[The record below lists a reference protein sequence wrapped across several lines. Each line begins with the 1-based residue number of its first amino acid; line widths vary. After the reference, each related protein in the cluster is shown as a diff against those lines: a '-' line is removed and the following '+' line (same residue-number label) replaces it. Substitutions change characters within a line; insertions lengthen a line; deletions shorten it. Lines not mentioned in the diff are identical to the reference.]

1 MRKSA
6 FVVGRAHGRGT
17 LVLIVGESQI
27 DATLPIAGPWTVRA
41 VVSTN

>member
-6 FVVGRAHGRGT
+6 FVVGKANGRGT
-17 LVLIVGESQI
+17 LMVFVGTAQM
-27 DATLPIAGPWTVRA
+27 DATVPIAGPWTVRA

>member
-6 FVVGRAHGRGT
+6 FVVGRANGRGT
-17 LVLIVGESQI
+17 LLLFVGEAQVE
-27 DATLPIAGPWTVRA
+27 ATIPIAGPWTVRA

>member
-6 FVVGRAHGRGT
+6 FVVGKANGRGT
-17 LVLIVGESQI
+17 LMVFVGAQT
-27 DATLPIAGPWTVRA
+27 DAKVPIAGPWTVRA

>member
-6 FVVGRAHGRGT
+6 FVVGKANGRGT
-17 LVLIVGESQI
+17 LMVFVGAEQVEAPI
-27 DATLPIAGPWTVRA
+27 PIAGPWTVRA